1 MNWID
6 TRNRLPQEDNT
17 AYVVSVTR
25 DNYTFKAI
33 AYFSPGAQEWY
44 YSDRG
49 ERGDLITDRVN
60 AWVENL
66 AIFTR

>member
-6 TRNRLPQEDNT
+6 TRNRLPIEGNN

-25 DNYTFKAI
+25 GNYTFKAI
-33 AYFSPGAQEWY
+33 AYFVPDTEEWY
-44 YSDRG
+44 YSYRG

-60 AWVENL
+60 AWIENL
-66 AIFTR
+66 GVYIR